1 MYVKGQET
9 MKMKMAGKEHVDKAA
24 AMLGYGPDAVMTGG
38 ARKRVG
44 RKAETIARAGGVFMG
59 PREGLEGKKERVSA
73 AVKEEE
79 QKEYKGKKG
88 KGEGKENM
96 LSSGPYPWIKE
107 IDLDGG
113 KVVYEC
119 EGKMYGREWSEG
131 EGGKVKLGPKREVKE
146 VKMYE
151 TV

>member
-1 MYVKGQET
+1 

-24 AMLGYGPDAVMTGG
+24 AMLGYGEDAVMTGG

-44 RKAETIARAGGVFMG
+44 KAAETIARAGGVFMG
-59 PREGLEGKKERVSA
+59 PMEGLEGKKERVSA

-79 QKEYKGKKG
+79 KREYEGKKG
-88 KGEGKENM
+88 KGKGKGNENM

-107 IDLDGG
+107 IDLEGG

-131 EGGKVKLGPKREVKE
+131 EGGKVKLGPKTEVKE

>member
-1 MYVKGQET
+1 

-44 RKAETIARAGGVFMG
+44 KAAENIARAGGVFMG
-59 PREGLEGKKERVSA
+59 PGEGLEGKKERVSA

-79 QKEYKGKKG
+79 KKEYEGRKG
-88 KGEGKENM
+88 KGKGKGNENM

-107 IDLDGG
+107 IDLEGG

-131 EGGKVKLGPKREVKE
+131 EGGKVKLGPKMEVKE

-151 TV
+151 TVGG

>member
-1 MYVKGQET
+1 
-9 MKMKMAGKEHVDKAA
+9 MKMKMAGKEHMDKAA
-24 AMLGYGPDAVMTGG
+24 AMLGYGADAVMTGG

-44 RKAETIARAGGVFMG
+44 KAAENIARASGVGGVFMG

-79 QKEYKGKKG
+79 KREYEGKKG
-88 KGEGKENM
+88 KGKGKGNENM
-96 LSSGPYPWIKE
+96 RSSGPYPWIKE
-107 IDLDGG
+107 IDLEGG

-131 EGGKVKLGPKREVKE
+131 EGGKVKLGPKTEVKE

>member
-1 MYVKGQET
+1 
-9 MKMKMAGKEHVDKAA
+9 MKLKMAGKEHVDKAA
-24 AMLGYGPDAVMTGG
+24 AMLGYGADAVMTGG

-44 RKAETIARAGGVFMG
+44 KAAETIARAGGVFMG
-59 PREGLEGKKERVSA
+59 PMEGLEGKKERVSA

-79 QKEYKGKKG
+79 KKEYKVKKG
-88 KGEGKENM
+88 KGKGRGES
-96 LSSGPYPWIKE
+96 SSGPYPWIKE
-107 IDLDGG
+107 IDLEGG

-131 EGGKVKLGPKREVKE
+131 EGGKVKLGPKKEVKE